1 MCLMHRGRG
10 LWSSVFSVPRG
21 WKAASVA
28 KLSAINVNSVQLIQA
43 ATWMEHF
50 GAERSQVLVFEFA
63 EPSTALHHVSDCDH
77 VRHCLARAPISS
89 TESNYFVVQ
98 IVRRVSLLAW
108 HLTLIEINFEIRR
121 IACIKNTWIILL
133 DKPEGFHLK

>member
-1 MCLMHRGRG
+1 MHRGRG

-89 TESNYFVVQ
+89 TESALPVLSAELMAFSHRAERLLLREKPFFADGMPSTLMMGFVL
-98 IVRRVSLLAW
+98 IDRVDRLGVGL
-108 HLTLIEINFEIRR
+108 
-121 IACIKNTWIILL
+121 
-133 DKPEGFHLK
+133 